1 MPAWP
6 RSRTQVL
13 DGSGRPY
20 LDLRANFFAGG
31 TTTPLVAYSNPGLTQ
46 AHQQPVVADANGR
59 FPRVYLPDGLYAE
72 QVLGTNGV
80 ELWYDDGLGV
90 PAPVVDPVDPTPQPD
105 ATAFFQ
111 TGDTKWRPD
120 GAILPGWVR
129 MNGNRI
135 GNASSGASERANA
148 DTLSLFTY
156 LYNNFAD
163 DIVSVSGGRGTS
175 GAAADFAL
183 GKTIAIPSMQGA
195 LAGGLDTMG
204 STAAGRIQTV
214 RTINLTTGSAT
225 ATVPDISRV
234 APGMY
239 VYAPGVSGGT
249 FVTDIIG
256 NTVTL
261 SAAAASGGSVTARF
275 AVMNAERPGE
285 IGGDS
290 LSYLNNRNLPVAM
303 PGGTTTYDDPPRT
316 YKTHDTLHRIA
327 NGDGGTASP
336 LDSMWSGEADVSS
349 NLPPV
354 TLGVTIVNP
363 DGGRPFSNLPTMR
376 LGTFYMKL

>member
-20 LDLRANFFAGG
+20 LDLKANFFAGG
-31 TTTPLVAYSNPGLTQ
+31 TTTPLVSYSNPGLTQ
-46 AHQQPVVADANGR
+46 AHPQPVVADANGR

-72 QVLGTNGV
+72 QILGTNGI

-90 PAPVVDPVDPTPQPD
+90 AIPVVDPVDPTPAPD
-105 ATAFFQ
+105 PTAVFQ

-120 GAILPGWVR
+120 SAILPGFVR

-135 GNASSGASERANA
+135 GNASSGASERASP
-148 DTLSLFTY
+148 DTLNLFTY
-156 LYNNFAD
+156 IYNNFAD
-163 DIVSVSGGRGTS
+163 DIASVSGGRGTS

-195 LAGGLDTMG
+195 LPGGLDTMG
-204 STAAGRIQTV
+204 SSAAGRIQTI
-214 RTINLTTGSAT
+214 RTLNLTAGST
-225 ATVPDISRV
+225 FATVADGSRI

-239 VYAPGVSGGT
+239 VYASGVSGGT
-249 FVTDIIG
+249 YVADIVG

-275 AVMNAERPGE
+275 AVLNAERPGE

-290 LSYLNNRNLPVAM
+290 LSYLSSRNLPVAM
-303 PGGTTTYDDPPRT
+303 PGGTAVYDDPADAEKT
-316 YKTHDTLHRIA
+316 YAVLQSIDY
-327 NGDGGTASP
+327 GDGGTTTKV
-336 LDSMWSGEADVSS
+336 SGLWQNVTDTVTD
-349 NLPPV
+349 LPPV
-354 TLGVTIVNP
+354 NIAVAIENP
-363 DGGRPFSNLPTMR
+363 NGGRPLSNLPTMR